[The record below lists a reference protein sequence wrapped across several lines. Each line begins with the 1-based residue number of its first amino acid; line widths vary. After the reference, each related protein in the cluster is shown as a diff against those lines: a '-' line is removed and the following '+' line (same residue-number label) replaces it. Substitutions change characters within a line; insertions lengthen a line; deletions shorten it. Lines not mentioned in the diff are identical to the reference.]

1 MEVKTDKKTSD
12 RQYTLNSTEQLC
24 KEHSANEKIMELN
37 IKTNI
42 KKGRLIRGDEV
53 KITLP

>member
-24 KEHSANEKIMELN
+24 KEHSANKKIMELN

-53 KITLP
+53 K